1 MNLAGIN
8 DGDLVLCK
16 KDYKPREGSNVVALI
31 GDDATI
37 KELHVENNAIVLKPR
52 SSNPEHK
59 PLIFIGEDG
68 IKIQGVV
75 VAKLDKINSDIF

>member
-1 MNLAGIN
+1 MNKAGIN

-16 KDYKPREGSNVVALI
+16 KDYHPKDGSNVVALI

-37 KELHVENNAIVLKPR
+37 KELHRDSGVVILKPC
-52 SSNPEHK
+52 SSNSEHK
-59 PLIFIGEDG
+59 FLRFTSDEE

-75 VAKLDKINSDIF
+75 VRVLDKLI